1 MMHASSNLKASEIVR
16 SLQLPTGNHLDAYCH
31 QLPRLSVPGSLSP
44 LRIEAAFAPIRAH
57 SRALHR
63 LCIRETE
70 LAAIDILP
78 FSMMF
83 LHGGWLRLILNMQT
97 LWLFG
102 PTIDDRWVMAAVW
115 CSISLAAWRLRSRTS
130 CSIRL
135 RSCPH

>member
-1 MMHASSNLKASEIVR
+1 LSPIASSFFSRKPE
-16 SLQLPTGNHLDAYCH
+16 
-31 QLPRLSVPGSLSP
+31 P

-57 SRALHR
+57 SHALHR
-63 LCIRETE
+63 LCIRETG

-83 LHGGWLRLILNMQT
+83 LRGGWLRLILNMQT

-102 PTIDDRWVMAAVW
+102 PIIEDRWVMAAIW
-115 CSISLAAWRLRSRTS
+115 CSILLAAWRLRSRTS